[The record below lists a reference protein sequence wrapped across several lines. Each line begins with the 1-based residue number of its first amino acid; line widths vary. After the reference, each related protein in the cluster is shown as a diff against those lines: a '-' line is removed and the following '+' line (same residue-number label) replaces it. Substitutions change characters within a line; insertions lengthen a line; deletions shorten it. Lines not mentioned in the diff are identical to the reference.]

1 MKHARETGS
10 LERWSYTLY
19 FVGQNIAYALI
30 QGYLLI
36 FSTTYLTIRPAI
48 VATVFLVV
56 RVWDAVNDP
65 LIGVLMDRFRF
76 RKYRFK
82 GWLSITAFLMP
93 ISTFALF
100 LTPPASPMAVKIG
113 LMVATYVLW
122 DVFYTASEVPSFAIS
137 TAMANT
143 ERERTLLL
151 TLTQIGSVAGAAVG
165 MGLAFL
171 FLGDGVDGI
180 NWVLFAGVPVL
191 FALVVMVPQIWTV
204 KERHNPEHREDV
216 SIREMVRQLLRNDQ
230 HFIMMLLFT
239 SQAFLNAAGVFLPYV
254 AEYIYGSA
262 QFAAA
267 AGLFTLVGVMGLGAL
282 TPAIVARIGKRRYL
296 EASMLLCLVL
306 SVPVFFI
313 PGEMALLA
321 MTFLGLRTMAL
332 VVTSLLRPMFTADCI
347 EYGQQKTGVR
357 ADSAAFAVQTF
368 FNKTGDAI
376 GTALGGY
383 LLAVAAFDET
393 VQLSRQSEETMQF
406 LWIAYIVL
414 PMIMA
419 AIMYVGPKLFYKID
433 EKQVSAYIKKNEAAA
448 SASPS
453 APV

>member
-1 MKHARETGS
+1 MKYARETRP

-19 FVGQNIAYALI
+19 FVGQNIVYSLI

-36 FSTTYLTIRPAI
+36 FSTSYLNIRPAI

-56 RVWDAVNDP
+56 RIWDAVNDP
-65 LIGVLMDRFRF
+65 MIGLLMDRFRF

-113 LMVATYVLW
+113 LMVVTYLLW
-122 DVFYTASEVPSFAIS
+122 DVFYTASEVPSFAVS

-151 TLTQIGSVAGAAVG
+151 TLTQIGSVAGAALG
-165 MGLAFL
+165 MGLAFI
-171 FLGDGVDGI
+171 FLGDGIDEI
-180 NWVLFAGVPVL
+180 NWVLFAGTPAL
-191 FALVVMVPQIWTV
+191 IALVIMVPQIWTV
-204 KERHNPEHREDV
+204 QERHNPEQRNDV
-216 SIREMVRQLLRNDQ
+216 SIPEMVRQLLRNDQ

-239 SQAFLNAAGVFLPYV
+239 SQAFLNAAGVFAPFV

-262 QFAAA
+262 QLAAA
-267 AGLFTLVGVMGLGAL
+267 TGLFSLIGIMGLGAL
-282 TPAIVARIGKRRYL
+282 TPAIVVRYGKRRYL
-296 EASMLLCLVL
+296 ETSMLLCIVL
-306 SVPVFFI
+306 SIPVFFI
-313 PGEMALLA
+313 PGEMAILA
-321 MTFLGLRTMAL
+321 MTFLGLRTIAL
-332 VVTSLLRPMFTADCI
+332 VVTSLLRPMFTADCV

-357 ADSAAFAVQTF
+357 SDSAAFAVQTF

-383 LLAVAAFDET
+383 FLAVAAYDET
-393 VQLSRQSEETMQF
+393 LRLAQQSAGTMQF
-406 LWIAYIVL
+406 LWVAYIVL
-414 PMIMA
+414 PMVMA
-419 AIMYVGPKLFYKID
+419 AVMYLGPKLFYKID
-433 EKQVSAYIKKNEAAA
+433 EQQVIEYIKKNEAAA
-448 SASPS
+448 RVPPPASA
-453 APV
+453 